1 MASGTLRVQRHEG
14 PDLAWTSWAVPLDP
28 RLRGLVR
35 RATGFEELPRSTQHR
50 TEAAASGTTLVLTW
64 GAPYAVGAAGTPLQT
79 LDGGFVAGPSDGPT
93 LTRGSGPVRG
103 VQVDLT
109 PAGASRLLGLPVA
122 ELTGRAVALQDVW
135 GRHGQDLPERVQAA
149 GPWPLRL
156 DAVQDVL
163 LARLAQAPPLP
174 PVVRAA
180 LRMLGQGDG
189 VRIGE
194 VARRSGCSRSHVH
207 RAVTR
212 HVGLAPA
219 VLARV
224 VRFERAVAALRA
236 SRGDPGAFGW
246 AGFAVRQGYC
256 DQAHLAREVR
266 RLAGTPPT
274 ALAAS
279 LGATS
284 VQDVGD
290 PVP

>member
-1 MASGTLRVQRHEG
+1 MASGVLRVQRHEG
-14 PDLAWTSWAVPLDP
+14 PDFAWTSWAVPLDP
-28 RLRGLVR
+28 RLRGLVS
-35 RATGFEELPRSTQHR
+35 RATGFEDLPWSPQHR
-50 TEAAASGTTLVLTW
+50 TETAASGATLVLTW

-93 LTRGSGPVRG
+93 LTRGCGPVRG

-122 ELTGRAVALQDVW
+122 ELTGRAMELQNVW
-135 GRHGQDLPERVQAA
+135 GPVGRDLPDRVAAA

-156 DAVQDVL
+156 EVVQDLL
-163 LARLAQAPPLP
+163 LARLAEAPPLP

-189 VRIGE
+189 VRIGD

-236 SRGDPGAFGW
+236 SRGDPGAHGW

-284 VQDVGD
+284 VQDVGGTA
-290 PVP
+290 P